1 MDCLNIS
8 TVVLK
13 FSEKHLNNFILN
25 LLFIKQVL
33 KYILTHIEIWHQYL
47 LCHI

>member
-13 FSEKHLNNFILN
+13 FSEKDLNNSILN

-33 KYILTHIEIWHQYL
+33 KYILTHIEI
-47 LCHI
+47 